1 MLFCNPAVCVCR
13 QSHGGAAFLPLT
25 SSRLPGCRRPGE
37 GSQGVRRSCFAFS
50 SYFSCHSWCDGF
62 PELVHEKAAVAGLV
76 PLRPDSEASPAS
88 VRRSSAEEAARF
100 GAAAGR
106 REGGTVGE
114 DPGAGAAVPAHRPR
128 QGGRFGRFS
137 PGGDNCTVS
146 FCIPAVKS
154 AFAFVS
160 SWAKTHHKPTMK
172 PTKQTLLI
180 KSEVDAPNSIFYF
193 LQMLR
198 KSHETGNLTKSMLE
212 IKL

>member
-88 VRRSSAEEAARF
+88 VRRSSAEEAARV

-137 PGGDNCTVS
+137 PGGDNW
-146 FCIPAVKS
+146 
-154 AFAFVS
+154 AFVYQL
-160 SWAKTHHKPTMK
+160 WN
-172 PTKQTLLI
+172 LLLLSFPPELKVI
-180 KSEVDAPNSIFYF
+180 INPQWNQQNKHCWLNQRLMPLIVFSISCRCWESPMRQVTW
-193 LQMLR
+193 LNPCW
-198 KSHETGNLTKSMLE
+198 K
-212 IKL
+212 